1 VERRFI
7 DAHCEVVFVDDVDR
21 GRSDVTDSMV
31 KVSAQEERD
40 VIVAALQRHGAPL
53 ETAEVQAD
61 WLVEADLRGQSS
73 HGIARLPI
81 LVARIQAG
89 LLVPDAQPLM
99 TWRSQVVLSVD
110 GARGFGP
117 AVATTALALA
127 VARAREH
134 GISLVAIS
142 NAHHLGILA
151 PYVEDAADEGV
162 ICVALTTSEALV
174 HPWGGRHAMI
184 GTNPVAI
191 GVPAQPSPLVLDM
204 ATGQI
209 SMGKIIH
216 HSQIGQPLEP
226 GWAVDRDGEPTTD
239 PQAALSGA
247 ISPFGGPKGFALGL
261 AFEALVGSLTNS
273 AFGTEVHGTLDAVHE
288 CNKGDV
294 FICIDATIVVGSSR
308 SDEVS
313 KYLDDVRATPAASGS
328 SGVRVPGDRS
338 ARERARRH
346 VEGVEVAATSWGAAV
361 ALAGGVGAGSENLET
376 VGELSE
382 RAGPTGP
389 ARDEVIE

>member
-1 VERRFI
+1 M
-7 DAHCEVVFVDDVDR
+7 
-21 GRSDVTDSMV
+21 TDSMV
-31 KVSAQEERD
+31 KVSAREERD
-40 VIVAALQRHGAPL
+40 VIVAALQRNGASL
-53 ETAEVQAD
+53 EPASVQAD

-89 LLVPDAQPLM
+89 LLVPNAQPLM
-99 TWRSQVVLSVD
+99 TWRSKVVLSVD

-117 AVATTALALA
+117 AVATQALALA
-127 VARAREH
+127 IARSRVH
-134 GISLVAIS
+134 GISLIAIS

-239 PQAALSGA
+239 PHAALGGA

-273 AFGTEVHGTLDAVHE
+273 AFGTDVHGTLDAEHE

-294 FICIDATIVVGSSR
+294 FICIDSTIVAGSSR
-308 SDEVS
+308 SAQVS
-313 KYLDDVRATPAASGS
+313 KYLDDVRATPAATGS
-328 SGVRVPGDRS
+328 SGVRVPGDR
-338 ARERARRH
+338 AAHERTRRH
-346 VEGVEVAATSWGAAV
+346 VEGVEVATTSWDAAL
-361 ALAGGVGAGSENLET
+361 ALAGGVDAGSTSLGPANKE
-376 VGELSE
+376 SE
-382 RAGPTGP
+382 RSRPSGPT
-389 ARDEVIE
+389 RDEVVE

>member
-1 VERRFI
+1 M
-7 DAHCEVVFVDDVDR
+7 
-21 GRSDVTDSMV
+21 TDSMIKISV
-31 KVSAQEERD
+31 QEERD
-40 VIVAALQRHGAPL
+40 VILAALQRHGAAL
-53 ETAEVQAD
+53 EPASVQAD

-81 LVARIQAG
+81 LVARIKAG
-89 LLVPDAQPLM
+89 LLVPNSQPLM
-99 TWRSQVVLSVD
+99 AWRSEVVLSVD

-127 VARAREH
+127 RDRARMH

-151 PYVEDAADEGV
+151 PYVENAADEGM
-162 ICVALTTSEALV
+162 ICIALTTSEALV

-184 GTNPVAI
+184 GTNPIAI
-191 GVPAQPSPLVLDM
+191 GVPAEPSPLVLDM

-226 GWAVDRDGEPTTD
+226 GWALDRDGEPTID
-239 PQAALSGA
+239 PQAALAGA

-261 AFEALVGSLTNS
+261 AFEVLIGALTNS
-273 AFGTEVHGTLDAVHE
+273 AFGTDVHGTLDAVYE

-294 FICIDATIVVGSSR
+294 FICIDQRVVAGSSR
-308 SDEVS
+308 TDEVS
-313 KYLDDVRATPAASGS
+313 KYLDDVRSTPAASGS
-328 SGVRVPGDRS
+328 SGVRVPGDRAAS
-338 ARERARRH
+338 ERARRH
-346 VEGVEVAATSWGAAV
+346 ADGVEVASTSWRTAI
-361 ALAGGVGAGSENLET
+361 ALAEESEVRRVRRGLERPRPR
-376 VGELSE
+376 E
-382 RAGPTGP
+382 
-389 ARDEVIE
+389 